1 MDGHVP
7 EEVLR
12 QINICGG
19 SIDREQ
25 TAVAVRPHC
34 CGASPVAITQID
46 AGNNRMVARKA
57 CDKFDK
63 SDGLIFAKLLIIHA
77 YRARKGA
84 SHTEWRGQLEV

>member
-12 QINICGG
+12 QIKICGG

-25 TAVAVRPHC
+25 TAVAVRPHR
-34 CGASPVAITQID
+34 CGDSPVAITQTE
-46 AGNNRMVARKA
+46 AGNKRIVARKA

-63 SDGLIFAKLLIIHA
+63 SDGLIFVNWLLSIPIA
-77 YRARKGA
+77 LEA
-84 SHTEWRGQLEV
+84 SASQAEWRGQIAV